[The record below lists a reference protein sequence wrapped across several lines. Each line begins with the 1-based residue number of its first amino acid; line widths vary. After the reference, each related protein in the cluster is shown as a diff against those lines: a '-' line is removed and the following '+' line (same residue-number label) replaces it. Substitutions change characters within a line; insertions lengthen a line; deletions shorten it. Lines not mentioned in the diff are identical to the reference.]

1 MRPCCLLLFRLL
13 LVALPLSSAEKIV
26 ITDAAS
32 GDVVGEV
39 HVDAG
44 LIDYSALKRLNSQ
57 GTGRDPKRLIGARY
71 GRRKCFPTH

>member
-1 MRPCCLLLFRLL
+1 M
-13 LVALPLSSAEKIV
+13 

-44 LIDYSALKRLNSQ
+44 LIDYSALERMNSQ
-57 GTGRDPKRLIGARY
+57 GTGRDPKRLIGAR
-71 GRRKCFPTH
+71 